1 MSGFHVERKLD
12 RSSQPRKV
20 AASPG
25 TGRPVGNWM
34 RCSDV
39 ITGLVYPEN
48 QYTAVPGTSRH
59 LWINIRPV
67 SAKYMI
73 FYLNYLS

>member
-25 TGRPVGNWM
+25 TGRLEGNWM

-39 ITGLVYPEN
+39 ITRTSTLQYRELLVISGSTFDPFLMD
-48 QYTAVPGTSRH
+48 AGF
-59 LWINIRPV
+59 
-67 SAKYMI
+67 AMI
-73 FYLNYLS
+73 VIISD